1 MTTAATDYLDA
12 IFVAIRAF
20 ARELLR
26 SQQWLSRAEATCD
39 RAWRLTFL
47 REARVACEAAHPYL
61 GELRQRLGPPG
72 HERSPA
78 EPDNVVSPLEQL
90 QRNLVSMHE
99 KYRAHEERLVSL
111 EASLAFAVGPIGI
124 A

>member
-1 MTTAATDYLDA
+1 MNSPGTDYLDA
-12 IFVAIRAF
+12 IFGAIRAF

-26 SQQWLSRAEATCD
+26 SQQWLTRAEATTD

-47 REARVACEAAHPYL
+47 REARVAYEAAHPYL
-61 GELRQRLGPPG
+61 GELRQHLGPPG

-78 EPDNVVSPLEQL
+78 QPDDVVSPLEQL
-90 QRNLVSMHE
+90 QRNLTSMHE
-99 KYRAHEERLVSL
+99 KYRAHEEKLMAA
-111 EASLAFAVGPIGI
+111 EASLALAAGPIGS